1 MQVGVGPQHREIGPQ
16 FQQAMRVGVGPQHRE
31 FQEEILQ
38 AMRVG
43 DGAPTQKLMESQL
56 TIMCEMGIHNKSLV
70 SFYHFR
76 STA

>member
-1 MQVGVGPQHREIGPQ
+1 MENFKKKFYRQCEL
-16 FQQAMRVGVGPQHRE
+16 GVGPQHRE

-38 AMRVG
+38 AMQVG
-43 DGAPTQKLMESQL
+43 VAPTQKLTESQL